1 MCRELQASAGRQTN
15 PRWRPRIS
23 RKSVMK
29 GANVLTKEASGR
41 YDATECPGQPFLWLS
56 ARESARTRALS
67 GGSPLG
73 RVVLGALDFLG
84 QALGWGAT
92 ADAAFSIVLPKKCLS
107 ASSVG

>member
-1 MCRELQASAGRQTN
+1 
-15 PRWRPRIS
+15 
-23 RKSVMK
+23 MK
-29 GANVLTKEASGR
+29 GGSVLTKVAFGR

-92 ADAAFSIVLPKKCLS
+92 ADAACSIVLPKKCVS
-107 ASSVG
+107 AGSVGSLL

>member
-1 MCRELQASAGRQTN
+1 MAVAIGALATALTALIFARQVPGIAGFRWETDNASAEITDTE
-15 PRWRPRIS
+15 IS
-23 RKSVMK
+23 GDE
-29 GANVLTKEASGR
+29 GAYVLTKEAPGR

-84 QALGWGAT
+84 QALG
-92 ADAAFSIVLPKKCLS
+92 
-107 ASSVG
+107 

>member
-1 MCRELQASAGRQTN
+1 
-15 PRWRPRIS
+15 
-23 RKSVMK
+23 MK

-92 ADAAFSIVLPKKCLS
+92 ADAAFSIVLPKKSLS
-107 ASSVG
+107 AGSVGSLL

>member
-1 MCRELQASAGRQTN
+1 MRGR
-15 PRWRPRIS
+15 
-23 RKSVMK
+23 
-29 GANVLTKEASGR
+29 NVLTKVAFGR

-107 ASSVG
+107 AGSVGSLL

>member
-1 MCRELQASAGRQTN
+1 
-15 PRWRPRIS
+15 
-23 RKSVMK
+23 
-29 GANVLTKEASGR
+29 LTKEAPGR

-92 ADAAFSIVLPKKCLS
+92 ADAAFFHRLAEEMLERGLRRLGALNRSRGRPCGRGLQ
-107 ASSVG
+107 A